1 MGSKITMGSLFS
13 GSGGFELAGQMA
25 GIVPVWASEI
35 EPFPLLVTKKR
46 FPDMLHLGDI
56 KKMDGGKIPK
66 VEIITG
72 GSPCQDMSIAGKREG
87 LDGSRSNLFREQIRI
102 VKEMRESDRASG
114 RRGIEVRPRYMVWE
128 NVPGAFSSNKGEDFR
143 CVLEEICRVA
153 DAEVSIPRPPKN
165 KWSNSGTIMGDGYS
179 VAWRTLDAQYWGVPQ
194 RRKRI
199 YLVADFGGESAPQIL
214 FKQDSMRGNF
224 KESIEEREG
233 TPGSPENGTNK
244 SDRANVDCFDISDR
258 RSVVHQSINSPTLT
272 QKMGTGGN
280 NVPIIIE
287 NHSQDCRWSIRE
299 DGTFQTLLT
308 GQMGTGGNN
317 VPMLIDSVPVT
328 MQIRSGC
335 DGGGKGPL
343 IQINKSATLT
353 QAQTQTLF
361 IPNTLKEVIPVM
373 DKASRYKSQKT
384 ANGLG
389 IGNEGDPAYTLTT
402 ADKHSVAYSI
412 DRAAFNQG
420 ANAKYDIS
428 IQKDLAQT
436 LVAKGPSAV
445 MHESFAMQGFG
456 EYKSSNVASSL
467 KQRDSKDATDLV
479 VAFKPG
485 TVSRIGGHFYEDGKT
500 GTLRADPGDNQQ
512 AVICNDDIKYI
523 IRRLTPTECGRLQG
537 FPDGWADSLET
548 ENITADDID
557 YWKLIFQQHT
567 ESLVIVKKDKTDN
580 QIKKWLS
587 NPESDTAK
595 YKMWG
600 NGIALPCAAFVM
612 EGIAHELQRRSMKE
626 ITINVPDGT
635 QLLHVLAV
643 IDKGKEIHY
652 EAKFCD
658 LRDGKLEYTLDS
670 CNKEGE

>member
-1 MGSKITMGSLFS
+1 MRTKITMGSLFS

-35 EPFPLLVTKKR
+35 EPFPMLVTKKR

-102 VKEMRESDRASG
+102 VKEMRESDKADG
-114 RRGIEVRPRYMVWE
+114 RTGSDIRPRFMVWE

-143 CVLEEICRVA
+143 CVLEEICRVT
-153 DAEVSIPRPPKN
+153 DAEVSIPRPPKG
-165 KWSNSGTIMGDGYS
+165 KWGGQGTIMGDGYS

-214 FKQDSMRGNF
+214 FKQDSMRGDF
-224 KESIEEREG
+224 KEGIKKREG
-233 TPGSPENGTNK
+233 APGSPENGTNK
-244 SDRANVDCFDISDR
+244 SDRANVECFDISDR

-272 QKMGTGGN
+272 QK
-280 NVPIIIE
+280 
-287 NHSQDCRWSIRE
+287 
-299 DGTFQTLLT
+299 
-308 GQMGTGGNN
+308 MGTGGNN

-384 ANGLG
+384 ANGLD

-479 VAFKPG
+479 VAFEPG
-485 TVSRIGGHFYEDGKT
+485 TVSRIGGHYYDDGKSR
-500 GTLRADPGDNQQ
+500 TLRAKPGDNQQ
-512 AVICNDDIKYI
+512 TIMYENVKYI

-537 FPDGWADSLET
+537 FPDGWADNLEI

-557 YWKLIFQQHT
+557 YWKLIFQQHA
-567 ESLVIVKKDKTDN
+567 ESLGIVKKDKTDN

-600 NGIALPCAAFVM
+600 NGIALPCATFVM

-658 LRDGKLEYTLDS
+658 LRDSKSEYTLDS

>member
-13 GSGGFELAGQMA
+13 GSGGFELAGSRC
-25 GIVPVWASEI
+25 GINPVWASEI
-35 EPFPLLVTKKR
+35 EPFPILVTTTH
-46 FPDMLHLGDI
+46 FPDMKHLGDI
-56 KKMDGGKIPK
+56 KKMDGRLIPK
-66 VEIITG
+66 VDIITG

-102 VKEMRESDRASG
+102 VKEMRESDQAAGRSG
-114 RRGIEVRPRYMVWE
+114 KEIRPRFMVWE
-128 NVPGAFSSNKGEDFR
+128 NVPGAYSSNKGEDFR

-199 YLVADFGGESAPQIL
+199 YLVADFGGCTAPQIL

-244 SDRANVDCFDISDR
+244 SDRANVDCFDIS
-258 RSVVHQSINSPTLT
+258 V
-272 QKMGTGGN
+272 
-280 NVPIIIE
+280 
-287 NHSQDCRWSIRE
+287 
-299 DGTFQTLLT
+299 
-308 GQMGTGGNN
+308 
-317 VPMLIDSVPVT
+317 
-328 MQIRSGC
+328 
-335 DGGGKGPL
+335 
-343 IQINKSATLT
+343 
-353 QAQTQTLF
+353 
-361 IPNTLKEVIPVM
+361 
-373 DKASRYKSQKT
+373 
-384 ANGLG
+384 
-389 IGNEGDPAYTLTT
+389 GNEGDPAYTLTT

-456 EYKSSNVASSL
+456 EYKSSNVVSSL
-467 KQRDSKDATDLV
+467 KQRDSKDAADLV
-479 VAFKPG
+479 VAFEPG
-485 TVSRIGGHFYEDGKT
+485 TVSRIGGHYYDDGKS
-500 GTLRADPGDNQQ
+500 GTLRAKPGDNQQ
-512 AVICNDDIKYI
+512 TIMYENVKYI

-537 FPDGWADSLET
+537 FPDGWADNLNT

-557 YWKLIFQQHT
+557 YWKLIFKQHT
-567 ESLVIVKKDKTDN
+567 ESLGIVKKDKTDN

-600 NGIALPCAAFVM
+600 NGIALPCAEFVM
-612 EGIAHELQRRSMKE
+612 RGIVNELQRRSMKE

-658 LRDGKLEYTLDS
+658 LRDGKSEYTLDS

>member
-1 MGSKITMGSLFS
+1 MRNKITMGSLFS

-46 FPDMLHLGDI
+46 FPNMLHLGDI

-66 VEIITG
+66 VEIMTG

-102 VKEMRESDRASG
+102 VKEMRESDKADG
-114 RRGIEVRPRYMVWE
+114 RTGSDIRPRYMVWE
-128 NVPGAFSSNKGEDFR
+128 NVPGAFSSNKGEDFK

-153 DAEVSIPRPPKN
+153 DAEVSIPRPSKG
-165 KWSNSGTIMGDGYS
+165 KWGGQGTIMGDGYS

-280 NVPIIIE
+280 NVP
-287 NHSQDCRWSIRE
+287 
-299 DGTFQTLLT
+299 
-308 GQMGTGGNN
+308 
-317 VPMLIDSVPVT
+317 MLIDSVPVT

-389 IGNEGDPAYTLTT
+389 VGNEGDPAYTLTT

-436 LVAKGPSAV
+436 LVAKDPSAV

-479 VAFKPG
+479 VAFEPG

-567 ESLVIVKKDKTDN
+567 ESLGIVKKDKTDN

-600 NGIALPCAAFVM
+600 NGIALPCAVFAM
-612 EGIAHELQRRSMKE
+612 QGIAHELERRK
-626 ITINVPDGT
+626 
-635 QLLHVLAV
+635 
-643 IDKGKEIHY
+643 Y
-652 EAKFCD
+652 E
-658 LRDGKLEYTLDS
+658 GNN
-670 CNKEGE
+670 NKCSGWDAIAACIGGDR

>member
-1 MGSKITMGSLFS
+1 MRNKITMGSLFS

-25 GIVPVWASEI
+25 EIVPVWASEI

-102 VKEMRESDRASG
+102 VKEMRESDKADG
-114 RRGIEVRPRYMVWE
+114 RTGSDIRPRFMVWE

-153 DAEVSIPRPPKN
+153 DAEVSIPRHPKN

-179 VAWRTLDAQYWGVPQ
+179 VAWRVLDAQYWGVPQ

-244 SDRANVDCFDISDR
+244 SDRANVDCFDIS
-258 RSVVHQSINSPTLT
+258 V
-272 QKMGTGGN
+272 
-280 NVPIIIE
+280 
-287 NHSQDCRWSIRE
+287 
-299 DGTFQTLLT
+299 
-308 GQMGTGGNN
+308 
-317 VPMLIDSVPVT
+317 
-328 MQIRSGC
+328 
-335 DGGGKGPL
+335 
-343 IQINKSATLT
+343 
-353 QAQTQTLF
+353 
-361 IPNTLKEVIPVM
+361 
-373 DKASRYKSQKT
+373 
-384 ANGLG
+384 
-389 IGNEGDPAYTLTT
+389 GNEGDPAYTLTT

-445 MHESFAMQGFG
+445 MHESFAKQGFG

-467 KQRDSKDATDLV
+467 KQRDSKDATDSV
-479 VAFKPG
+479 VAFEPG

-537 FPDGWADSLET
+537 FPDGWADNLKA
-548 ENITADDID
+548 ENITEDDID

-567 ESLVIVKKDKTDN
+567 ESLGIVKKDKTDN

-635 QLLHVLAV
+635 QLLHLLAV

-658 LRDGKLEYTLDS
+658 LRDGKSEYTLDS